1 MYTYFQVFSTGI
13 TSSLNTR
20 FLRFES
26 KKKDSR
32 TFAQSIAIISIYQG
46 EKLSLI
52 TTNVYQRSIFLSF
65 SLDELKHF
73 STLIAFEFSN
83 PQSIWIIDRKLISM
97 ITNERSKEN
106 DKLRVKNRS
115 EMTVSWTVFEF
126 ADQER
131 VTIHNL
137 LRYLLLKRLDNEGC
151 FLFLK

>member
-97 ITNERSKEN
+97 ITNERSEEN

-115 EMTVSWTVFEF
+115 EMTVS
-126 ADQER
+126 
-131 VTIHNL
+131 
-137 LRYLLLKRLDNEGC
+137 
-151 FLFLK
+151 